1 MCAQL
6 KNCTEEV
13 DFSKE
18 ADVKKDIWNE
28 SEAMLIG
35 AICGYAIVGLAM
47 VLSNSIFMLYFQRR
61 NLYSNCFFIGIL
73 VGNMLTGIGYIY
85 SALYRIYAYNF
96 SNELLQ
102 PMECML
108 RNWQITLFIFGDHL
122 CLICFLAASLQQYL
136 ATIDK
141 HFSEKNYNIVYLF
154 IVIFTTLNTATVW
167 VVVAHRQMANLS
179 PLCYGPSV
187 ISATMVRVTWG
198 INACLGALNAFVYVK
213 TSIKLRENVK
223 KLTTIQTT
231 VEKRNLAVLRRIHYY
246 LAALFL
252 LCIVPDLI
260 ICIWVDWLPSKH
272 LFLLPGIARTLS
284 LPISKAFRKST
295 DFPNTAVERGE
306 SLRKIA
312 ESFGVGLFT
321 VSDIYRSRRQL
332 TGFVSQMDTSSSCSS
347 RKLMKKVSNS
357 ELDSAIYMWFLQKP
371 SSGWLRNLKSRHG
384 ICELKIRGGKL
395 SADSERAAKFKCT
408 LNDLI
413 NKERYGLDF
422 VYNAD
427 ETGLIWKCLPKTS
440 LQSRNKEMKTSMC
453 LISQMKGRAIQKPIP
468 ASMSSSTGW
477 SSRKNSA
484 LLS

>member
-13 DFSKE
+13 DFNKE
-18 ADVKKDIWNE
+18 ADVKKDIWDE

-35 AICGYAIVGLAM
+35 SISGYAIVGLAM

-61 NLYSNCFFIGIL
+61 NLYSNCFFI
-73 VGNMLTGIGYIY
+73 
-85 SALYRIYAYNF
+85 ALYRIYAYNF

-213 TSIKLRENVK
+213 TSMKLRENVK

-231 VEKRNLAVLRRIHYY
+231 VEKRNLAVMRRIHYY

-272 LFLLPGIARTLS
+272 LFLLPGIART
-284 LPISKAFRKST
+284 AN
-295 DFPNTAVERGE
+295 PNF
-306 SLRKIA
+306 K
-312 ESFGVGLFT
+312 
-321 VSDIYRSRRQL
+321 
-332 TGFVSQMDTSSSCSS
+332 
-347 RKLMKKVSNS
+347 
-357 ELDSAIYMWFLQKP
+357 
-371 SSGWLRNLKSRHG
+371 
-384 ICELKIRGGKL
+384 CELQF
-395 SADSERAAKFKCT
+395 KFKFSNT
-408 LNDLI
+408 H
-413 NKERYGLDF
+413 
-422 VYNAD
+422 
-427 ETGLIWKCLPKTS
+427 
-440 LQSRNKEMKTSMC
+440 
-453 LISQMKGRAIQKPIP
+453 
-468 ASMSSSTGW
+468 
-477 SSRKNSA
+477 
-484 LLS
+484 

>member
-13 DFSKE
+13 DFNKE
-18 ADVKKDIWNE
+18 ADVKKDIWDE

-35 AICGYAIVGLAM
+35 SISGYAIVGLAM
-47 VLSNSIFMLYFQRR
+47 QL
-61 NLYSNCFFIGIL
+61 FFHRYTCWKH
-73 VGNMLTGIGYIY
+73 VD
-85 SALYRIYAYNF
+85 R
-96 SNELLQ
+96 NELLQ

-213 TSIKLRENVK
+213 TSMKLRENVK

-231 VEKRNLAVLRRIHYY
+231 VEKRNLAVMRRIHYY

-272 LFLLPGIARTLS
+272 LFLLPGIARTVGILI
-284 LPISKAFRKST
+284 LFQAN
-295 DFPNTAVERGE
+295 PNF
-306 SLRKIA
+306 K
-312 ESFGVGLFT
+312 
-321 VSDIYRSRRQL
+321 
-332 TGFVSQMDTSSSCSS
+332 
-347 RKLMKKVSNS
+347 
-357 ELDSAIYMWFLQKP
+357 
-371 SSGWLRNLKSRHG
+371 
-384 ICELKIRGGKL
+384 CELQF
-395 SADSERAAKFKCT
+395 KFKFSNT
-408 LNDLI
+408 H
-413 NKERYGLDF
+413 
-422 VYNAD
+422 
-427 ETGLIWKCLPKTS
+427 
-440 LQSRNKEMKTSMC
+440 
-453 LISQMKGRAIQKPIP
+453 
-468 ASMSSSTGW
+468 
-477 SSRKNSA
+477 
-484 LLS
+484 